1 MSVQKTGYQKFTAGN
16 PSSDTKGIKP
26 IGIVDLDLPLS
37 LLIFTFAMLDYNSE
51 KNLHFIHFSFIF
63 NFSF

>member
-16 PSSDTKGIKP
+16 PSSDTTGNKP
-26 IGIVDLDLPLS
+26 IGIVDLDLTLS
-37 LLIFTFAMLDYNSE
+37 LLIFTFAMLDYHSE
-51 KNLHFIHFSFIF
+51 KDLHFIRYSFIF